1 MSADLDQDQLKN
13 TCINLQKSWDDL
25 LKANEAEP
33 ASIGGGLYRLAY
45 RGDGYDLLERYGIST
60 PRDGSYPCNEFIA
73 NIAMLIVS
81 SKSGSLY
88 GSKQEE
94 SFIELQLGE
103 YNKLTNGKIRLAKLG
118 YTTPVDTMKRIIYN
132 YHKEQVVG
140 SKEELQIQILW
151 YYVFANVLVSMFEQ
165 IKEEDAIEYIT
176 GDYVYKIL
184 YVYTLSNITPWHM
197 GISEVHLLDSLC
209 FFFYTLED
217 LGQISEKKTNSLRAA
232 ILSNSEQYNASES
245 IFQKIAKTYTSLLP
259 EHKTIAQNLDGMT
272 DSNKFM
278 IRSFFYINEH
288 QTKVGK

>member
-1 MSADLDQDQLKN
+1 
-13 TCINLQKSWDDL
+13 
-25 LKANEAEP
+25 
-33 ASIGGGLYRLAY
+33 
-45 RGDGYDLLERYGIST
+45 
-60 PRDGSYPCNEFIA
+60 
-73 NIAMLIVS
+73 
-81 SKSGSLY
+81 
-88 GSKQEE
+88 
-94 SFIELQLGE
+94 
-103 YNKLTNGKIRLAKLG
+103 
-118 YTTPVDTMKRIIYN
+118 
-132 YHKEQVVG
+132 
-140 SKEELQIQILW
+140 
-151 YYVFANVLVSMFEQ
+151 
-165 IKEEDAIEYIT
+165 
-176 GDYVYKIL
+176 
-184 YVYTLSNITPWHM
+184 M